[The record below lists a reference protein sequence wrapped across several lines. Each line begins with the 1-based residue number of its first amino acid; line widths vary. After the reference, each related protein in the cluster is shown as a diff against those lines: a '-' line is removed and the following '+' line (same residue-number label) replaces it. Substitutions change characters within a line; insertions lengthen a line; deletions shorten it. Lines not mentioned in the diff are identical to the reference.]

1 MQEKVARVTQ
11 EKEVSDMKYE
21 QKRKALKDLESNINK

>member
-1 MQEKVARVTQ
+1 MHEKVQRVTQ